1 MKHNILLSILLLIC
15 ISFNINADEAANHIR
30 IQQVPKGGTHF
41 DLPIPADQPEVYYYS
56 STQEIIVDGDDGGFV
71 CYYDVEIYPSASAIP
86 IISTQIDGDYD
97 TIDVSS
103 LTAGDFTIIIYS
115 PYNHEFQGEF
125 TIE

>member
-1 MKHNILLSILLLIC
+1 MEKNLFLLSLMLLVCLN
-15 ISFNINADEAANHIR
+15 ISAGGR
-30 IQQVPKGGTHF
+30 IEIHQIGQVPPRV
-41 DLPIPADQPEVYYYS
+41 DVSIPADQPEVYYYS

-103 LTAGDFTIIIYS
+103 LTAGDYTIIIYS